1 MVACT
6 GNVGCKFALSD
17 TKRHGLELVDYL
29 DGRLALDQP
38 INIHLTGCPN
48 SCAQHYVGDIGLLA
62 TRVEKSE
69 EEEVEGYHI
78 LIGGGSEPEAKLG
91 REIYRST
98 PATRFRN
105 TSRACCA
112 DF

>member
-17 TKRHGLELVDYL
+17 TQRHGLELVDYL

-48 SCAQHYVGDIGLLA
+48 SCAQHYVGDIGSS
-62 TRVEKSE
+62 RQ
-69 EEEVEGYHI
+69 
-78 LIGGGSEPEAKLG
+78 GSKRAKK
-91 REIYRST
+91 RR
-98 PATRFRN
+98 
-105 TSRACCA
+105 SRAITS
-112 DF
+112 